1 MTMFPCFVTEDWP
14 SPFTHEVPS
23 APTLALSVPM
33 SDIDS
38 MTMSAP
44 SSE

>member
-1 MTMFPCFVTEDWP
+1 MEIADL
-14 SPFTHEVPS
+14 
-23 APTLALSVPM
+23 LAQQHALIAILLVYGSSIEGQM

-44 SSE
+44 KSE

>member
-1 MTMFPCFVTEDWP
+1 MIVVEQGKTYPE
-14 SPFTHEVPS
+14 S
-23 APTLALSVPM
+23 M

-44 SSE
+44 VPE